1 MNHGMAD
8 LYASR
13 KPIENQTPDSGL
25 QYGQKFAVV
34 PQVRLSAVNSRSQ
47 VAFKAARNLEQLITI
62 RMCDNKR
69 SGAEYFRAQ
78 DSISQKGSNVRLK
91 QRSSG
96 LASTPFGL
104 RRLNDRFNTGSTR
117 VR

>member
-8 LYASR
+8 LHTSR

-25 QYGQKFAVV
+25 QYGQEFTVLL
-34 PQVRLSAVNSRSQ
+34 QVRVSSVNRRRQ
-47 VAFKAARNLEQLITI
+47 VSFKAARNLEQLLTI
-62 RMCDNKR
+62 RMCDKKR
-69 SGAEYFRAQ
+69 CRAEYFRTQ
-78 DSISQKGSNVRLK
+78 DSVSEEGSNVRQK

-104 RRLNDRFNTGSTR
+104 RRLNDRFDTGSTC